1 MNVKDGRASGFT
13 ETLDLARSLT
23 PDPSPG
29 GRGERRAEMVG
40 QPFPKLSISA
50 ALTRRVGADASRRS
64 TRREFLLI
72 ALGAGALAAP
82 LASFAQQQGRVR
94 RIGFLGVSSASG
106 YESRVAALRAGLRDL
121 GYVEGKNIAIEF
133 RWAEGKYER
142 LPQLAAELVRSKV
155 DVIVTYGTPGTLAC
169 KQATSTIPIVMATA
183 GDAVATSL
191 VASIARPGG
200 NVTGSTFFNPELAAK
215 RLELLRESLPR
226 MRRVAALINPGNPAI
241 GPVLQAMEPTA
252 KSLKLEL
259 QKVEVRAPEAFDSV
273 FSTMVAGRVDAV
285 VVVEDGMLNAN
296 AKRIADLSVG
306 KRLPLI
312 GAPELAEFGALMA
325 YGVDQLPMFRRA
337 AFFVDKILKG
347 AKPGDIPI
355 ERATKFEMIL
365 NLKTAKAF
373 GIKFPQSILV
383 RADRVIE

>member
-1 MNVKDGRASGFT
+1 M
-13 ETLDLARSLT
+13 
-23 PDPSPG
+23 
-29 GRGERRAEMVG
+29 
-40 QPFPKLSISA
+40 I
-50 ALTRRVGADASRRS
+50 
-64 TRREFLLI
+64 TRRELLI
-72 ALGAGALAAP
+72 AIGTGALAAP
-82 LASFAQQQGRVR
+82 LASFAQQQGKVR
-94 RIGFLGVSSASG
+94 RIGFLGVSTASG
-106 YESRVAALRAGLRDL
+106 YESRIAALRAGLRAL
-121 GYVEGKNIAIEF
+121 GYVEGTNVVIEF

-155 DVIVTYGTPGTLAC
+155 EIIVTYGTPGTLAC

-200 NVTGSTFFNPELAAK
+200 NITGSTFFNPELAAK

-226 MRRVAALINPGNPAI
+226 TRRVAALINPGNPAI

-259 QKVEVRAPEAFDSV
+259 QKVEVRAPEELESV

-325 YGVDQLPMFRRA
+325 FGVDQLPMFRRA
-337 AFFVDKILKG
+337 AYFVDKILKG

-355 ERATKFEMIL
+355 ERATKFEMIV

-373 GIKFPQSILV
+373 GVKFPQSILV
-383 RADRVIE
+383 RADKVIE